1 MITSCEKRNSDLY
14 NNSINTI
21 KSLVINKFVKNKINL
36 KRKIKIKIFLDYC
49 YFLIITQFYYLKS

>member
-1 MITSCEKRNSDLY
+1 MITSCEKQNSDLY
-14 NNSINTI
+14 NNSINAI

-36 KRKIKIKIFLDYC
+36 KRKIKIKISLDYC

>member
-14 NNSINTI
+14 NNSINAI